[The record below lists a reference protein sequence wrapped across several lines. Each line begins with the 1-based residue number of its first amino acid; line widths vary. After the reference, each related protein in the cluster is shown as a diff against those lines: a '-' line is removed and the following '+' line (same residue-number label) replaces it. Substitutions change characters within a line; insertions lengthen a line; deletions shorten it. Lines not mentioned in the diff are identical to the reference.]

1 MAVSLGKNNYQEGV
15 TPLDLF
21 RTLIAAYIV
30 FGTVPFEVHR
40 KRRGAISAL
49 FSKSQAIKEEP
60 VIYNKVEL
68 LFKRLDEQ
76 IKRDGFAEM
85 RMK

>member
-1 MAVSLGKNNYQEGV
+1 V
-15 TPLDLF
+15 TPLDSF
-21 RTLIAAYIV
+21 RALIKRRTV

-49 FSKSQAIKEEP
+49 FSKSQAMKEES
-60 VIYNKVEL
+60 VIYNKVEV

-76 IKRDGFAEM
+76 IRRDGFAEM